1 VQDTGVGIPA
11 EALPHLFERFYRV
24 DNARARAS
32 GGSGLGLAI
41 VQAIV
46 EAHGGLVAVESA
58 PGAGTCMTIRLPWQ
72 PAAET
77 SAVGSAGPLTQIPEA
92 NL

>member
-1 VQDTGVGIPA
+1 MQDTGVGIPS

-46 EAHGGLVAVESA
+46 EAHGGALTVASA
-58 PGAGTCMTIRLPWQ
+58 PGAGTCVTIRLPWQ
-72 PAAET
+72 PDSRLST
-77 SAVGSAGPLTQIPEA
+77 PH
-92 NL
+92 